1 MTVVFLVLEIEYVF
15 LLYFLVLFAV
25 YLGLNLISIF
35 TLARYMQL
43 HTAGDFPQT
52 YSGFDPPISVIVPA
66 YNEQACIVS
75 SIRSLL
81 QLSYSEF
88 ELVVVNDGSKDETLE
103 VLRREFN
110 LAPFP
115 EAYRIRLPSK
125 PVRAIYLST
134 TYANLRVIDKENG
147 GKPDSQNAGINACR
161 YPLFCVL
168 DSDSILDRDSLRRT
182 VQPFLDNPLTVACG
196 GSIRIANGCQVRGGF
211 LESAGLPTNPLAL
224 FQVVEY
230 LRAFLFSRLGWA
242 PLNAVTIVSGAFGIF
257 HRETVV
263 SVGGYSTESI
273 GEDMELILRL
283 HRLLTLRGVPY
294 RIAFIA
300 DPVCWTEAPEDL
312 KTLRHQRVRWQ
323 HGLGDSLWLNR
334 GLLFQKGSGFAG
346 WLAFPFVLVFEWA
359 EPFVEVAGY
368 VFVIVTYLL
377 GTLSLAGALI
387 FFLFAI
393 GFGMLLSVTSL
404 LLEELSF
411 HTYPKTR
418 HLLLLFVAVITEN
431 LGYRQ
436 LNSLWRLKGLV
447 EWTLGRKAEWG
458 EMTRVASWQAEATG
472 DGESAK

>member
-1 MTVVFLVLEIEYVF
+1 MTLLFFVLEIEYIF
-15 LLYFLVLFAV
+15 LLYFLILFAV
-25 YLGLNLISIF
+25 YFGLNLISIF
-35 TLARYMQL
+35 TLPRYMQL

-52 YSGFDPPISVIVPA
+52 YSGFDLPISVIVPA
-66 YNEQACIVS
+66 YNESAVIVS

-103 VLRREFN
+103 VLKREFK

-134 TYANLRVIDKENG
+134 THANLRVIDKENG
-147 GKPDSQNAGINACR
+147 GKADSQNAGINAAR

-182 VQPFLDNPLTVACG
+182 VQPFLENPLTVACG

-230 LRAFLFSRLGWA
+230 LRAFLFGRIGWA

-257 HRETVV
+257 HKETVV
-263 SVGGYSTESI
+263 SVGGFSTESI

-283 HRLLTLRGVPY
+283 HWLLTARGVRY

-312 KTLRHQRVRWQ
+312 RTLRNQRVRWQ

-334 GLLFQKGSGFAG
+334 GLLFQKGSGFVG
-346 WLAFPFVLVFEWA
+346 WLAFPFMLLFEWI

-368 VFVIVTYLL
+368 VFVVVTYFL
-377 GTLSLAGALI
+377 GLLSLSGALI
-387 FFLFAI
+387 FFLFAL
-393 GFGMLLSVTSL
+393 GFGMLLSATSL

-411 HTYPKTR
+411 HTYPRMR
-418 HLLLLFVAVITEN
+418 HLLLLFVAVIAEN
-431 LGYRQ
+431 FGYRQ

-447 EWTLGRKAEWG
+447 EWTLGRKAQWG
-458 EMTRVASWQAEATG
+458 EMTRVATWQTEAH
-472 DGESAK
+472 GEGGSAK